1 MDISEIRERY
11 NNGCYNYQME
21 IPSKVFDN
29 HVFDENLSVKRNRE
43 MVAEHNQKV
52 EDMKKEKSRKQAE
65 LYKQLTNDVVEY
77 IVDSYDMSEEQARI
91 VERFV
96 YAEKHSFMNDY
107 FSWID
112 EVAYMVEDVVRIGM
126 LDYLASKKN
135 S

>member
-11 NNGCYNYQME
+11 NNGCYNYQTE

-29 HVFDENLSVKRNRE
+29 HIFDENLSVKRNRE

-52 EDMKKEKSRKQAE
+52 EDMKKEKNQKQAE